1 MPPSRLQ
8 RISSLRAF
16 QHRSYVALWVG
27 ALVSNIGTWME
38 TVAVG
43 VFVTETTGRAAA
55 TGIVAALMYLP
66 AVVLSPI
73 GGALADRFDRRRY
86 LTWMTC
92 AQVVVASLIAA
103 LAFTGHLTVPNVAFL
118 AFLTGCINTLM
129 HPAFTALLAE
139 LVPAEDLHSALSL
152 NSAQFNLGRI
162 IGPALAAAVLAAGGY
177 QWAFLVNALSFVG
190 VLAAL
195 ALVRT
200 ELLDPL
206 RTRTSLW
213 GGVSEGFRVTWSDPG
228 LRLALALTFFTAALI
243 SPFIGLVPVFAI
255 KVFGQGAATASLFTT
270 CQGVGAV
277 TCALGVGSLND
288 YLGRR
293 RLLVG
298 GSLLLG
304 PVAMLYWLSPTTVF
318 AAASI
323 FLLGGVYL
331 VVVTGTN
338 TYCQSRVPR
347 AMQARV
353 ASLFSTL
360 LGGGYALGLV
370 VLGVLSDHIGVRV
383 ATAGASALFLGLV
396 LWVRLRYPE
405 RMSVFEDERV
415 QRAPAL

>member
-1 MPPSRLQ
+1 M
-8 RISSLRAF
+8 RAF
-16 QHRSYVALWVG
+16 RHRSYVALWLG

-43 VFVTETTGRAAA
+43 VYVTETTGRAAA
-55 TGIVAALMYLP
+55 TGAVAAVMYLP

-86 LTWMTC
+86 LAVMTS
-92 AQVVVASLIAA
+92 AQAVVASA
-103 LAFTGHLTVPNVAFL
+103 LAVLAFLHRLTVPSVALL
-118 AFLTGCINTLM
+118 AFLTGCLNTLLN
-129 HPAFTALLAE
+129 PAFTALLAE

-162 IGPALAAAVLAAGGY
+162 IGPALAAAVLATGGA
-177 QWAFLVNALSFVG
+177 QWAFGVNALSFFA

-195 ALVRT
+195 TQVRT
-200 ELLDPL
+200 EVLERLGQ
-206 RTRTSLW
+206 RTSLW
-213 GGVSEGFRVTWSDPG
+213 GGVREGLRYTWADPG
-228 LRLALALTFFTAALI
+228 LRLALSLTFFVSALI

-255 KVFGQGAATASLFTT
+255 RVFHQGAATASLFTT

-277 TCALGVGSLND
+277 TCALGVGTLND

-304 PVAMLYWLSPTTVF
+304 PVAALYWLSPTPAL

-323 FLLGGVYL
+323 FVLGGVYL

-347 AMQARV
+347 TMQARV
-353 ASLFSTL
+353 SSLFSTL

-370 VLGVLSDHIGVRV
+370 ALGLLSDHVGVRI
-383 ATAGASALFLGLV
+383 ATVGAALLFLALV
-396 LWVRLRYPE
+396 AWVRVGSPE
-405 RMSVFEDERV
+405 RMRVFEDR
-415 QRAPAL
+415 R